1 MLPPAVGVLPI
12 VRPNKVTVTATLET
26 RVVPAVVITMEV
38 EFGVPMGVRL
48 QPAVDTEPVGVALE
62 AKNPEG
68 KFSVMVL
75 AATRAPPVNENVT
88 VTLVLPTTRS
98 TLARETEFRV
108 AEPPIPPDAT
118 AFEGIISE
126 LVASLT
132 SLPNVGVLPIVK
144 PCKVIETATLA
155 ASCAPAVV
163 ITMELEVG
171 APMGVSL
178 LPATDAEPVGAELE
192 EKNPEG

>member
-1 MLPPAVGVLPI
+1 M
-12 VRPNKVTVTATLET
+12 
-26 RVVPAVVITMEV
+26 
-38 EFGVPMGVRL
+38 
-48 QPAVDTEPVGVALE
+48 ALE

-75 AATRAPPVNENVT
+75 AATRSPPVNENVT
-88 VTLVLPTTRS
+88 VTLNLPTTRS
-98 TLARETEFRV
+98 RLARENEFRV

-118 AFEGIISE
+118 AFERIVSE

-132 SLPNVGVLPIVK
+132 SPPNVGVLLIVK

-155 ASCAPAVV
+155 ASCAPAVI
-163 ITMELEVG
+163 ITIEVEVG
-171 APMGVSL
+171 APGARL
-178 LPATDAEPVGAELE
+178 LLATDAEPVGAGLE